1 MSNLDW
7 LYLARTPYWEEKDLG
22 KKYSILRGIKNKSAE
37 YKGKYTW
44 DEISKRLPEY
54 PIKRLREI
62 EAGIIS
68 RDKTP
73 PIHVMRPLIKDLG
86 MEDAEFLSSVK
97 IKKGMVISADVKVE
111 DATPSKEIKV
121 TERSEKPKQEE
132 KPKQGNPSIKD
143 MKVVSHLSSPLI
155 FVFEKGKIH
164 VYEDDPTN
172 AKLLSQKSAMWIG
185 PADFPGNSIVPR
197 EFSLSGV
204 AGL

>member
-62 EAGIIS
+62 EAGVIS
-68 RDKTP
+68 RDSTP
-73 PIHVMRPLIKDLG
+73 PIHVMRPLIRDLG
-86 MEDAEFLSSVK
+86 MEDAEFLSSTK
-97 IKKGMVISADVKVE
+97 IKKGAPITGSMRVE
-111 DATPSKEIKV
+111 YIIPQKETKAAEPV
-121 TERSEKPKQEE
+121 NKSKQEE
-132 KPKQGNPSIKD
+132 KPKQEKSSMKD
-143 MKVVSHLSSPLI
+143 MKIVSHLSSPLI
-155 FVFEKGKIH
+155 LVFEKGKIH
-164 VYEDDPTN
+164 VYEDDPGN
-172 AKLLSQKSAMWIG
+172 AKLLSQKSAVWIG

-204 AGL
+204 SGL